1 MHSLAHLGLDNSLTT
16 PINAAVSSKLRGV
29 FLRLLEVLVFGMDP
43 VDPVPSSKPRLGERD
58 IKELK
63 DSPWP
68 SRAHAESL
76 WCNV

>member
-1 MHSLAHLGLDNSLTT
+1 
-16 PINAAVSSKLRGV
+16 
-29 FLRLLEVLVFGMDP
+29 VFGMDP